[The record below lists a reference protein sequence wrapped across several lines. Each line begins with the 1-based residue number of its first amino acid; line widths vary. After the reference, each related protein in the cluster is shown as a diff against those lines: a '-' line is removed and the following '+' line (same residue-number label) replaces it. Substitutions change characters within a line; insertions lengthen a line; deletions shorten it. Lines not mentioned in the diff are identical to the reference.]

1 MLRLDVETI
10 ILMAPVILLALTVH
24 EFCHAWAA
32 YRLGDDT
39 ARLQGRLTLNPI
51 AHLDIFGTILF
62 FIAGFGWAKPVPV
75 NPLNLKDPKKD
86 MMFIAFAGPASNVV
100 MALAAGLV
108 IRVLIPM
115 HLDINSPIIEMVF
128 KLLMITVYLN
138 LALAVFNMIP
148 LPPLDGS
155 RILYGILPREQANTY
170 AQIEPYGVMILFA
183 IFIFGGRVFHTL
195 IWYPISILVRLF
207 SGLNF

>member
-1 MLRLDVETI
+1 MLRLDLETI

-32 YRLGDDT
+32 YKLGDDT

-75 NPLNLKDPKKD
+75 NYLNLKDPKRD

-100 MALAAGLV
+100 MALAAGLI
-108 IRVLIPM
+108 IRVLVPM
-115 HLDINSPIIEMVF
+115 NLDISTPILEMLF

-155 RILYGILPREQANTY
+155 RILHGILPQEQANTY
-170 AQIEPYGVMILFA
+170 AKIEPYGIMILFGL
-183 IFIFGGRVFHTL
+183 FIFGGRIFHTIL
-195 IWYPISILVRLF
+195 WGPISFLVGLF
-207 SGLNF
+207 TGFNF

>member
-170 AQIEPYGVMILFA
+170 AKIEPYGVMILFA